1 MTIQQQPTHSIVR
14 STLVLDFT
22 QREAIRLGAK
32 HSYPDE
38 YCGLL
43 LGRKVGTTIV
53 VSQVVN
59 TPNVAPRSSRHEHY
73 EINPGLML
81 AWEREA
87 EKEGLRVVGMVHS
100 YPDHDAT
107 PSEEDMARAFPG
119 YVYVVAG
126 MKGDNVSSLRAWA
139 YCEQAKEFEPV
150 TIGE

>member
-1 MTIQQQPTHSIVR
+1 MTIQQQSTHSIVR
-14 STLVLDFT
+14 SVLVLDVT
-22 QREAIRLGAK
+22 QREAIRLGAR
-32 HSYPDE
+32 HSHPDE

-43 LGRKVGTTIV
+43 LGRKIGTTIV
-53 VSQVVN
+53 VEHVVN
-59 TPNVAPRSSRHEHY
+59 TPNVAPRGIRHDHY

-107 PSEEDMARAFPG
+107 PSDEDMARAFPG

-126 MKGDNVSSLRAWA
+126 MTGDTVVSLRAWA
-139 YCEQAKEFEPV
+139 FCDQAKEFEPV